1 MKRNSQEDL
10 MSADFGSVDIALQ
23 QIIDCDPVAT
33 FVIDQNHQVTHWNK
47 ACAALTGRA
56 AAALLGTSLQW
67 QAFYPAPRPTLA
79 DLIVAGSIE
88 EHVDQYY
95 GTKGAR
101 RSTIVAEA
109 FEAEDFFPYCGEAG
123 RWLYFTA
130 APLYNTQGELVGAIE
145 TLQDISERKWAEA
158 ALLETQEKLET
169 LVEQRTEQLANAKKL
184 LEADVARR
192 KNTERELLRRN
203 EELSELNSM
212 LSQAKQ
218 QLVQNEKLASLGQL
232 AAGVAHEINNPIGY
246 VQSNINALENYLND
260 LFGLL
265 DLYQQVVVLTP
276 DAVPVAA
283 SVRSGVI
290 DELARMR
297 DKIDLKFLRD
307 DIPHLL
313 NESKE
318 GIQCVRKIVQ
328 GLKDFSRA
336 EIVEGWQKS
345 DVHTGLDA
353 SLKIANKDIKYR
365 AEIVRRY
372 GELPLVECMPAQL
385 NQVFM
390 NLLLN
395 AVQAIPADKSG
406 EIVIETGREG
416 DSVWVAVSDN
426 GIGIAPNDLGR
437 IFDPFF
443 TTKSVG
449 KGTGL
454 GLSLAYGIV
463 QKHHGEISVNS
474 EVGKGTCFRVLI
486 PIRQSAAP
494 GSDGVAMWQAAS

>member
-1 MKRNSQEDL
+1 MKRNSQDDRVSPGL
-10 MSADFGSVDIALQ
+10 GSVDIALQ
-23 QIIDCDPVAT
+23 QIIECDPVAT
-33 FVIDQNHQVTHWNK
+33 FVIDRDHRVTHWNK

-56 AAALLGTSLQW
+56 ASTLLGTSLQW

-79 DLIVAGSIE
+79 DLIVAGAVE
-88 EHVDQYY
+88 EHVVQYY
-95 GTKGAR
+95 GTKGAH
-101 RSTIVAEA
+101 RSAIVAEA
-109 FEAEDFFPYCGEAG
+109 FEAEDFFPCCGVAG

-130 APLYNTQGELVGAIE
+130 APLYNPQGELVGAIE

-158 ALLETQEKLET
+158 ALLETQAKLET

-184 LEADVARR
+184 LEDDVARR

-203 EELSELNSM
+203 EELSDLNTM
-212 LSQAKQ
+212 LSQAKE
-218 QLVQNEKLASLGQL
+218 QLVQSEKLASLGQL

-265 DLYQQVVVLTP
+265 DLYQQAVSSASNAEP
-276 DAVPVAA
+276 DMSSARPGA
-283 SVRSGVI
+283 I

-313 NESKE
+313 KESKE
-318 GIQCVRKIVQ
+318 GIHCVRRIVQ
-328 GLKDFSRA
+328 GLKDFSRV

-353 SLKIANKDIKYR
+353 SLKIANKDLKYR
-365 AEIVRRY
+365 VEIVRRY
-372 GELPLVECMPAQL
+372 GELPLVECMPVQL

-406 EIVIETGREG
+406 EVVIETGREG
-416 DSVWVAVSDN
+416 DSVWVQISDN
-426 GIGIAPNDLGR
+426 GVGIAAHDLGR

-443 TTKSVG
+443 TTRSVG

-454 GLSLAYGIV
+454 GLSLAYGII

-494 GSDGVAMWQAAS
+494 SADGIALWQAAS